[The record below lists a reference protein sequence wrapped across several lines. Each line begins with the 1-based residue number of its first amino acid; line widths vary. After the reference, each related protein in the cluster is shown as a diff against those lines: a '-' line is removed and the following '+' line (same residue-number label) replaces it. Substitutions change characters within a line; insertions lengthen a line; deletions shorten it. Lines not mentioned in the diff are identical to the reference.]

1 MFKLFKKKEKTHM
14 LGAVAKGQAVPLSQ
28 VNDPTF
34 SQGILGEG
42 AAVIPAEG
50 KIYSPADGK
59 VEMVFETLHALSIT
73 ADFGAEVL
81 VHVGL
86 DTVQLK
92 GEGFE
97 AHVEAGAA
105 VKKGDLLL
113 TVDLDK
119 VKAAGY
125 DTVVPVIIC
134 NTADYGKVEGTTGR
148 EMAPGDDFIAVTEK

>member
-1 MFKLFKKKEKTHM
+1 MFGLFKKKEKKHV
-14 LGAVAKGQAVPLSQ
+14 LGAVAKGKAVPLSA

-34 SQGILGEG
+34 SQAILGEG
-42 AAVIPAEG
+42 AAVNPAEG
-50 KIYSPADGK
+50 KVYAPVDGK

-86 DTVQLK
+86 DTVQMK
-92 GEGFE
+92 GDGFE
-97 AHVEAGAA
+97 AHVAAGDQ

-125 DTVVPVIIC
+125 DTVIPVIIC
-134 NTADYGKVEGTTGR
+134 NTSDYGKVELTGAG
-148 EMAPGDDFIAVTEK
+148 EVANGDDFITVTEK

>member
-1 MFKLFKKKEKTHM
+1 MFGLFKKKEKKHV
-14 LGAVAKGQAVPLSQ
+14 LGAVAKGKAVPLSA

-34 SQGILGEG
+34 SQAILGEG

-50 KIYSPADGK
+50 KVYAPVDGK

-81 VHVGL
+81 VHVGR
-86 DTVQLK
+86 DTVALNGK
-92 GEGFE
+92 YFTP
-97 AHVEAGAA
+97 HVK
-105 VKKGDLLL
+105 VGDLLL

-125 DTVVPVIIC
+125 DTVIPVIIC
-134 NTADYGKVEGTTGR
+134 NTSDYGKVELTGAG
-148 EMAPGDDFIAVTEK
+148 EVANGDDFITVTEK

>member
-1 MFKLFKKKEKTHM
+1 MFGLFKKKEKKHV
-14 LGAVAKGQAVPLSQ
+14 LGAVAKGKAVPLSA
-28 VNDPTF
+28 VNGPTF
-34 SQGILGEG
+34 SQAIL
-42 AAVIPAEG
+42 AEG
-50 KIYSPADGK
+50 KVYAPVDGK

-86 DTVQLK
+86 DTVQMK
-92 GEGFE
+92 GAGFV
-97 AHVEAGAA
+97 AHVAAGDQ

-125 DTVVPVIIC
+125 DTVIPVIIC
-134 NTADYGKVEGTTGR
+134 NTSDYGKVELTGAG
-148 EMAPGDDFIAVTEK
+148 EVANGDDFITVTEK